1 MGRTT
6 TEASGRHAHR
16 PSLTSWT
23 IASVARAHAFAAHLS
38 AKHIE
43 AVNYVQHGVAVYV
56 VILCVAALHSVYGA
70 TEVAQ
75 VVENVVEL
83 QHHRQWLSA

>member
-1 MGRTT
+1 M
-6 TEASGRHAHR
+6 
-16 PSLTSWT
+16 
-23 IASVARAHAFAAHLS
+23 
-38 AKHIE
+38 
-43 AVNYVQHGVAVYV
+43 QHGIAVYV